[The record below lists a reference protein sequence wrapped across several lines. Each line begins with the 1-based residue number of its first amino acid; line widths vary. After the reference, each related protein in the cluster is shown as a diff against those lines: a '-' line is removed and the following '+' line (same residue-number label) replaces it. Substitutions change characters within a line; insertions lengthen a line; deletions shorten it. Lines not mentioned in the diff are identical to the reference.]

1 MFKKLKTFLLS
12 IFILNSSFIGLS
24 KSTQAFGSLSHET
37 ITRIA
42 FEKAMKDLEKQDFE
56 EQTNFMVANCTGP
69 DKDEKS
75 GAGGAYQGHFLDVG
89 DIEVDFMDR
98 KQDNA
103 LKRLDKHFQSAVIA
117 AKNDEWR
124 MALYCLARALH
135 YLQDMCCIVHLW
147 GYTYN
152 NMSTMHLL
160 DHKEFENIADSMCE
174 HGCKN
179 GLIMDLKGS
188 CCNLKINLS
197 LTPVELGRNCAET
210 TYAEFI
216 EQFKHGTLATAINT
230 VVNSVNPLAY
240 AIRAISATVDAVKGV
255 YSGEVRYYA
264 CDTMLTSAVQASYK
278 LIHIFMNIAQ
288 EHFKTSKSI
297 TYK

>member
-12 IFILNSSFIGLS
+12 IFILNSSFVGLS

-42 FEKAMKDLEKQDFE
+42 FEKAMKDLGKQDFE
-56 EQTNFMVANCTGP
+56 EQTKFMVANCTGP

-117 AKNDEWR
+117 AKNNNIK

-147 GYTYN
+147 GYSYN
-152 NMSTMHLL
+152 NIPAHLAFHRKTE
-160 DHKEFENIADSMCE
+160 DIADAMCK
-174 HGCKN
+174 HGDKT
-179 GLIMDLKGS
+179 GFILALVDS
-188 CCNLKINLS
+188 CYDLKINLS
-197 LTPVELGRNCAET
+197 LTPVELGRAYSEET
-210 TYAEFI
+210 YVTFI
-216 EQFKHGTLATAINT
+216 GHYKLGKFMTVLAALCTP
-230 VVNSVNPLAY
+230 NPFFWIGYSAGPIVDLA
-240 AIRAISATVDAVKGV
+240 RGF
-255 YSGEVRYYA
+255 YSGR
-264 CDTMLTSAVQASYK
+264 CDHGLERMLTSAVQASYK
-278 LIHIFMNIAQ
+278 LIHIFMNNVQ